1 MSDKIKQE
9 IIECEDK
16 LIQAFRDSDLSVIDQ
31 LIHNDLLFNG
41 PNGELIDK
49 EMDLDTYR
57 SGNMVVDIMEAEG
70 REICV
75 VEDVAIVSTV
85 IYLKGSFLKHPID
98 SKARF
103 LRVWKKDGE
112 QWKVIGG
119 SSVILS

>member
-1 MSDKIKQE
+1 MKDNIKEE
-9 IIECEDK
+9 IVECEEN
-16 LIQAFRDSDLSVIDQ
+16 LIQAFRESDLTVIDEM
-31 LIHNDLLFNG
+31 IHTDLLFNG

-49 EMDLDTYR
+49 EMDLETYR
-57 SGNMVVDIMEAEG
+57 SGNMIVDIMEAEG
-70 REICV
+70 REINV
-75 VEDVAIVSTV
+75 FGNVAVVSTV

-103 LRVWKKDGE
+103 LRVWKKDDT